1 MVGGDAE
8 AARWSSSTIGRD
20 RETFLVLM
28 KRAVLVHRPE
38 SRQTLSAMEDD
49 DGACPGGL
57 CIENVEYVYLSRHT
71 ILGCARTP

>member
-1 MVGGDAE
+1 MVNFRGPYKRLE
-8 AARWSSSTIGRD
+8 C

-49 DGACPGGL
+49 DGACLGGL
-57 CIENVEYVYLSRHT
+57 CIENVEYVYLSRQT
-71 ILGCARTP
+71 VFLAKF